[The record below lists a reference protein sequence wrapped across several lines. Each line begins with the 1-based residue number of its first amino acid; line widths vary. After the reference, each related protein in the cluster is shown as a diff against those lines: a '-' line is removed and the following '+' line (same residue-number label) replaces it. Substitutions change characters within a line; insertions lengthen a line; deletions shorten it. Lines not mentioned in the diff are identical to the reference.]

1 MNMKEYALVRYE
13 LTDIALFAARGNPT
27 GIFLKTK
34 QEIAKTYEFEKNMKQ
49 ALTVLDGLLIPLKR
63 DLENQ
68 PVKLPGIYAA
78 ILNQAKGYAE
88 QMKDDA
94 LLADYNR
101 IARYIQNKN

>member
-1 MNMKEYALVRYE
+1 MNMKEYALARYE

-78 ILNQAKGYAE
+78 ILNQAKGHAE